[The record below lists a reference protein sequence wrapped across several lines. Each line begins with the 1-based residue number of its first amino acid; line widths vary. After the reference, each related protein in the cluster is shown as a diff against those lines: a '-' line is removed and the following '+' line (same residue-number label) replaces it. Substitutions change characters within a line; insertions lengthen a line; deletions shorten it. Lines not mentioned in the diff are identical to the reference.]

1 MSNSTTLSFPDLPS
15 TSTSTSTSTCTLP
28 DNSCRPLQYDLR
40 DLSDTISL
48 YQNTAQYFTLDC
60 EGGVA
65 TFVYVEYPAGTVLSY
80 VSTEA
85 ANAAALLGAE
95 TIRDLYCSGGG
106 SDDLY
111 FLVDQSM
118 YLIVDEDGNPILA
131 TP

>member
-15 TSTSTSTSTCTLP
+15 TSTTTSTSTCSLP
-28 DNSCRPLQYDLR
+28 DNSCRPLQVDIRGLGN
-40 DLSDTISL
+40 TIPV
-48 YQNTAQYFTLDC
+48 YTNTAQYFTLDC

-65 TFVYVEYPAGTVLSY
+65 SFVYVEYPANTVFSY

-85 ANAAALLGAE
+85 ANVAAQTGAE
-95 TIRDLYCSGGG
+95 VIRDTYCSGAGA
-106 SDDLY
+106 DDLY
-111 FLVDQSM
+111 FLVDQAM